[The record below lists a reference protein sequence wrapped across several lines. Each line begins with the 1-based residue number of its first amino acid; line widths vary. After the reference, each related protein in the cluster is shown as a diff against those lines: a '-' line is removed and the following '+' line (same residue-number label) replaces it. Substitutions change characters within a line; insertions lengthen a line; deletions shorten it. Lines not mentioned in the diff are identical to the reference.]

1 MPSRKSDKEAL
12 PSLSFEAP
20 QPSDFSKMGKQ
31 ELEPLNNRTI
41 TVLSGSSAGISET
54 QNLIRYLAILSSNAD
69 AANVLTNGP
78 IMLVLVKVLRLSKT
92 PAFRVQIASL
102 IGLLIRHSTA
112 IEDELASS
120 GILDSLANGLR
131 DKHEKVGAVV
141 ESSGNFGLEK
151 NCEDVIDKGVNNNRR
166 GFNGIGDAGMALG
179 LVLRCHSYITPHSLI
194 LKRL

>member
-31 ELEPLNNRTI
+31 ELEPLNNRII

-69 AANVLTNGP
+69 AANILTNGP

-166 GFNGIGDAGMALG
+166 GFNGIGDAG
-179 LVLRCHSYITPHSLI
+179 RQKEKH
-194 LKRL
+194 